1 MPRSVSIVIIL
12 TALTASGAANAQS
25 DGRYVAPELGRP
37 APGHLL
43 IQDYLTS
50 TGETVPRPGVPQSSG
65 TTPLDR
71 EIRQENDRIDNSIC
85 NGC

>member
-1 MPRSVSIVIIL
+1 MPRPAPIVIIL
-12 TALTASGAANAQS
+12 TALIASAAANAQS
-25 DGRYVAPELGRP
+25 DGGYVAPDLSRP
-37 APGHLL
+37 TPGHLL
-43 IQDYLTS
+43 NQDYLTS